1 MIAVET
7 IRNSKKKL
15 GAKIYP
21 DGCRYRDSVFV
32 HRLDGI
38 CVLPAGTTSHADEP
52 FASIYRHQHPVI
64 LFDVNGQWS
73 I

>member
-7 IRNSKKKL
+7 IRNPKKKL
-15 GAKIYP
+15 CTKIYLN
-21 DGCRYRDSVFV
+21 GCRYRDSVFV
-32 HRLDGI
+32 HRLNGI
-38 CVLPAGTTSHADEP
+38 CVLPAGTTSDADESP
-52 FASIYRHQHPVI
+52 VAVFRHQHSAI

>member
-7 IRNSKKKL
+7 ICDPKKKL
-15 GAKIYP
+15 CTKIYP

-32 HRLDGI
+32 HRLNGI
-38 CVLPAGTTSHADEP
+38 CVFPTGTTSHADEP
-52 FASIYRHQHPVI
+52 PASVFRHQHSAI